1 MLEYEYNFCNF
12 SLFFFFFF
20 CFFTNINNSSTPLY
34 LFQIVYEAEKKEGSH
49 FILQDSELKN
59 TGTMVIVTPNMKMT
73 LSKTYSTL
81 RKLCHALST
90 KKKSESNMP
99 SVANFFEKFSLNYYD
114 QSYDQCK

>member
-1 MLEYEYNFCNF
+1 MLEYVYNFCNF

-20 CFFTNINNSSTPLY
+20 TNINDSSTPLH
-34 LFQIVYEAEKKEGSH
+34 LFQIVYEADKKEGSH
-49 FILQDSELKN
+49 FILHDGELKN

-81 RKLCHALST
+81 RKLCQALST
-90 KKKSESNMP
+90 KKKSESNMS
-99 SVANFFEKFSLNYYD
+99 SVANFIEKYSLNYYD